1 MAGNC
6 KKTPCLTSEDTA
18 WKKRKT
24 IRTLPSFATVTQQIN
39 QPGKNPYKPMTR
51 KSSAPCSGM
60 PAKSTTITTPSQVLG
75 DALIPASTL
84 PVISNSKEGEMC
96 QKSGDNCSK
105 IVCKRS

>member
-51 KSSAPCSGM
+51 KSSAPCSGL
-60 PAKSTTITTPSQVLG
+60 PAKSFKNKNVRPEHS
-75 DALIPASTL
+75 ASRC
-84 PVISNSKEGEMC
+84 PEQREAASPI
-96 QKSGDNCSK
+96 
-105 IVCKRS
+105 